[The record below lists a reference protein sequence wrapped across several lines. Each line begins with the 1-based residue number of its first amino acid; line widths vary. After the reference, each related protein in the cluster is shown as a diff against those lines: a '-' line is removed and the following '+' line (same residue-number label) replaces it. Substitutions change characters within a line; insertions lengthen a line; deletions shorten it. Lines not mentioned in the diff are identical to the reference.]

1 MVREEPMLAKP
12 ISEFRED
19 IDGIYGT
26 FLDACEGFSRVCLYI
41 GQLEEES
48 KRSHEELK
56 EKRPEFAH
64 LAFGGVEF
72 SHGRV
77 EPAGSPQRL
86 RHLNLHQVPIETIKA
101 RNSAGGENFRLIGHV
116 CLVTLFQYW
125 EDRYRLSFA
134 QALTVEKNQIQV
146 PLFGDIR
153 RYRQAIIHNHGQ
165 ATAEVE
171 NCSVLR
177 WFTRGE
183 RIVLSRDMLEEIID
197 GILAMLEGFAS
208 NPEQYIKRV

>member
-1 MVREEPMLAKP
+1 MLEKV

-19 IDGIYGT
+19 VDGIYGT
-26 FLDACEGFSRVCLYI
+26 FLDAGEGFSRVRLYM
-41 GQLEEES
+41 GQLEEEN

-56 EKRPEFAH
+56 EKRPEFAYVP
-64 LAFGGVEF
+64 FGGIEF
-72 SHGRV
+72 SYGRI

-86 RHLNLHQVPIETIKA
+86 RYLNLHQVPVETVKA

-116 CLVTLFQYW
+116 CVVTLFQYW
-125 EDRYRLSFA
+125 EDRYRPSFA
-134 QALTVEKNQIQV
+134 QALRVEKNQIQV

-153 RYRQAIIHNHGQ
+153 RYCQAIIHNHGE

-183 RIVLSRDMLEEIID
+183 RIVLSRDMFEEIIN
-197 GILAMLEGFAS
+197 GILAALEGFGS
-208 NPEQYIKRV
+208 NPEQYINRA

>member
-1 MVREEPMLAKP
+1 MLVKT
-12 ISEFRED
+12 ISEFREN

-26 FLDACEGFSRVCLYI
+26 FLDACEGFSRVRLYM

-48 KRSHEELK
+48 IRSHEELK

-64 LAFGGVEF
+64 VPFGGVEF
-72 SHGRV
+72 SYGRI
-77 EPAGSPQRL
+77 EPAGRQRL

-125 EDRYRLSFA
+125 EDRYRLSIA

-165 ATAEVE
+165 ATAKLE

-183 RIVLSRDMLEEIID
+183 RIVLSRDMFEEIID
-197 GILAMLEGFAS
+197 GVLAALEGFRS
-208 NPEQYIKRV
+208 NPEQYIKRA